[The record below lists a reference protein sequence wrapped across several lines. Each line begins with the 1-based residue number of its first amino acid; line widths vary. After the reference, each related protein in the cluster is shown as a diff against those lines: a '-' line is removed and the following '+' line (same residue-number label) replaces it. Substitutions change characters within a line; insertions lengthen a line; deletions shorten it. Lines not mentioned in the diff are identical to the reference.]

1 MITRF
6 LFSQGRVENVL
17 YVAPLTI
24 NQKNS
29 LIDQLVQPD
38 WYFNPF
44 RNNNVEYD
52 WVISTEEID
61 ASIYP
66 ENDWVKTLPLIEY
79 IPPTP
84 PISGDTESVFDPYFK
99 K

>member
-38 WYFNPF
+38 WYFNP
-44 RNNNVEYD
+44 
-52 WVISTEEID
+52 ILSGGTEPWIITEQEI
-61 ASIYP
+61 
-66 ENDWVKTLPLIEY
+66 NLIF
-79 IPPTP
+79 I
-84 PISGDTESVFDPYFK
+84 
-99 K
+99 